1 MFNRS
6 YKLWNNDIENTLFPE
21 LLGIRTTGVCF
32 KFEGMQST
40 DLSDFFFCG
49 VLINLMSENKRGN
62 VYFQST

>member
-40 DLSDFFFCG
+40 DLSDFFF
-49 VLINLMSENKRGN
+49 V
-62 VYFQST
+62 VF